1 MLVGDLTLTEL
12 LGEGAF
18 GKIYLTSKKG
28 ELKKYATKVIELT
41 KYNNPNAIRYLN
53 NEIYILKDINHHNI
67 IKFIEKHQDSI
78 NVYIVTELCN
88 GGTLFENLMK
98 YKKENKTVFTEEI
111 VQYIMKQIVEAIKYL
126 HNKKIVHR
134 NINLKNIML
143 NYDDEN
149 DKIYNNIMKGKI
161 KVIDLGFSRYL
172 KKGNLAKSIL
182 GIPLTMSPIILN
194 KLNKQPNYKDIG
206 YDEKEE
212 IWSLGCICYE
222 LLLGYNPFESDNMNE
237 LLEKVNKGDY
247 FVPVTLSKEAVSFLN
262 CMLQFDP
269 NNRLSADKLYNHKFL
284 RKNVKE
290 FNKIDINELKNIEI
304 INNSKI
310 KINTNNNKAIFD
322 NFGNGL

>member
-12 LGEGAF
+12 LGEGHFA
-18 GKIYLTSKKG
+18 KIYLTSKKRRI
-28 ELKKYATKVIELT
+28 KKI
-41 KYNNPNAIRYLN
+41 YLN

-67 IKFIEKHQDSI
+67 IKFIETHQDSI

-88 GGTLFENLMK
+88 GGTLLENLMK
-98 YKKENKTVFTEEI
+98 YKKENKTAFTEEI
-111 VQYIMKQIVEAIKYL
+111 VKYMMKQIVEAIKYL

-161 KVIDLGFSRYL
+161 KIIDLGFSRYL

-182 GIPLTMSPIILN
+182 GCPITMSPIILN
-194 KLNKQPNYKDIG
+194 KLNEQPNYKDIG

-222 LLLGYNPFESDNMNE
+222 LLLGYNPFESVNMNE
-237 LLEKVNKGDY
+237 SSEKVNKGDY
-247 FVPVTLSKEAVSFLN
+247 YVPITLSKEAVSFLN
-262 CMLQFDP
+262 GMLQFEP

>member
-1 MLVGDLTLTEL
+1 MLVDDLTITEFL
-12 LGEGAF
+12 REETF

-28 ELKKYATKVIELT
+28 ELKKYATKIIELS
-41 KYNNPNAIRYLN
+41 KINNPKEIRYLN

-67 IKFIEKHQDSI
+67 IKFIEKHHDSI

-88 GGTLFENLMK
+88 GGTLIENLK
-98 YKKENKTVFTEEI
+98 RYKKENKTAFPEEI
-111 VQYIMKQIVEAIKYL
+111 VQYIMKQIIDAIKYL

-134 NINLKNIML
+134 NINLQKIML

-161 KVIDLGFSRYL
+161 KVVDFGFSRYL

-247 FVPVTLSKEAVSFLN
+247 YVPITLSKEAVSFLN

-310 KINTNNNKAIFD
+310 KINTNNNKEIFD